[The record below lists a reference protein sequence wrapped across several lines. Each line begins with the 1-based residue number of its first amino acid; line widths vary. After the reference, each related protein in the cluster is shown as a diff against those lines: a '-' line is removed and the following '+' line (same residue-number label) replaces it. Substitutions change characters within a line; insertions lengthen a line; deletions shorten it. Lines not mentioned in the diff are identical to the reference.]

1 MCCVITTQELQ
12 ETVLKDVVFA
22 TLQLLTLDLSVDTV
36 LRLRAATQVG
46 SLRTLA
52 YICVCVCILGRGL

>member
-1 MCCVITTQELQ
+1 M
-12 ETVLKDVVFA
+12 FA

-46 SLRTLA
+46 SPRTHTIYLCV
-52 YICVCVCILGRGL
+52 YIREGA